1 MKTKEKKKKTFD
13 AVGFMREVRD
23 KLSADLANMTSEQI
37 LEYFSKLRTKERILP
52 SI

>member
-1 MKTKEKKKKTFD
+1 MKTKEKKVKTFD

-23 KLSADLANMTSEQI
+23 KLSKELANMTKEQI
-37 LEYFSKLRTKERILP
+37 IEYFRKLRTQERIMP